1 MAAAGQLVCVL
12 AGPRPAVD
20 AVAPYTTG
28 VLGRATIDFGGQPA
42 RRATHLKIVGNSF
55 VLNMVETLAE
65 GHALAEKSGLGSE
78 DLHKFVEMMFPG
90 PYTAYSARL
99 MGGDYWREE
108 PLFGVDLARK
118 DARHAL
124 EMAEEAGVRMKA
136 LEVAD
141 GHLEGVQRKMGAR
154 GDVAGIYGAV
164 REESGLEFEV

>member
-1 MAAAGQLVCVL
+1 
-12 AGPRPAVD
+12 
-20 AVAPYTTG
+20 
-28 VLGRATIDFGGQPA
+28 
-42 RRATHLKIVGNSF
+42 
-55 VLNMVETLAE
+55 MVETLAE